1 MSLPSSIDGRS
12 GAALTTWLRARWK
25 AWAGNLGVLALSL
38 FTTLMV
44 LEHVVFRYILL
55 PDDLLENVTI
65 NNVVRYMPNAR
76 ATFRHPDG
84 RTTLATV
91 NADGWNS
98 TKPDYPLARTPGRQR
113 IAVIGDSYVH
123 GAFVDVDAAFPEV
136 MERELRAGGRD
147 VEVFRFGMDGA
158 PLSQY
163 LHVLRRE
170 VAAFKPDIVVV
181 PLIHNDFDESY
192 RFLKTRYASS
202 FMKLRQ
208 EADHSITEVAP
219 GDFRYGAADALR
231 DWRTF
236 RYLYYKTNFYLY
248 AKSWVSRFFWGG
260 TEDWKPEFVSSAV
273 DTRKIADHASNRLFA
288 RYVMVEMKK
297 LAAEHNFKL
306 AFAMDAVREAVY
318 AGRNA
323 GDYEVGMLNRIAAD
337 LAQEQD
343 LPFLDLQDAF
353 ATDFAL
359 HGQRFEFAYDW
370 HWNEHANALVAR
382 KFVQFLGSD
391 PRLALARPDRA
402 ADAGNMDAR
411 NIKVK

>member
-1 MSLPSSIDGRS
+1 MSLPSSTGGRLS
-12 GAALTTWLRARWK
+12 ATLTTSRGTSWQP
-25 AWAGNLGVLALSL
+25 WAGNLGLLALSL
-38 FTTLMV
+38 FAALMV
-44 LEHVVFRYILL
+44 LEHVVFRFVLL
-55 PDDLLENVTI
+55 PDDRLENVTI

-76 ATFRHPDG
+76 ATFRHADG

-98 TKPDYPLARTPGRQR
+98 TKPDYALARTPGRQR
-113 IAVIGDSYVH
+113 IAVVGDSYVH
-123 GAFVDVDAAFPEV
+123 GAFVDVDAAFPEL
-136 MERELRAGGRD
+136 MERELRASGRD

-170 VAAFKPDIVVV
+170 VVAYKPDIVVI

-208 EADHSITEVAP
+208 ESDRTISEVP
-219 GDFRYGAADALR
+219 PDEFRYGTADALR

-248 AKSWVSRFFWGG
+248 AKSWISRIFWGG
-260 TEDWKPEFVSSAV
+260 NEDWKPEFVSSAV
-273 DTRKIADHASNRLFA
+273 DIRKIADHASNRLFA
-288 RYVMVEMKK
+288 GYVMVEMTK

-306 AFAMDAVREAVY
+306 AFVMDGVREAVY

-337 LAQEQD
+337 LAHEQG

-353 ATDFAL
+353 KRDFTR
-359 HGQRFEFAYDW
+359 HGKRFEFAYDW

-382 KFVQFLGSD
+382 EIVQLLGTD
-391 PRLALARPDRA
+391 PRLALARPGRA
-402 ADAGNMDAR
+402 AAAGNVR
-411 NIKVK
+411 VK